1 MMFGAAVAVGEVCGE
16 VNSRFDLT
24 TLDEPG
30 QVRVTLEGECDLA
43 VSDRLTEVLMDAV
56 RRSPVVVVDLAGLE
70 FLDSSGMHGLVTA
83 HRAAKERGGRLEAVN
98 PTGNVALVLDLTG
111 VGTLLSP
118 PASGLRG
125 AEGQAG

>member
-1 MMFGAAVAVGEVCGE
+1 M
-16 VNSRFDLT
+16 NPRFDLT

-43 VSDRLTEVLMDAV
+43 VSDRLTEVLLDAV
-56 RRSPVVVVDLAGLE
+56 RRSPVVVVDLAGLD

-83 HRAAKERGGRLEAVN
+83 HRAARERGGRLEAVN

-111 VGTLLSP
+111 VGTLLR
-118 PASGLRG
+118 PAQPADG
-125 AEGQAG
+125 AEKQAR

>member
-1 MMFGAAVAVGEVCGE
+1 

-24 TLDEPG
+24 TSEEPG
-30 QVRVTLEGECDLA
+30 RVRVCLSGECDLA
-43 VSDRLTEVLMDAV
+43 VSDRLTEVLLDAV
-56 RRSPVVVVDLAGLE
+56 HRSAVVVVDLAGLE

-111 VGTLLSP
+111 VGTLLK
-118 PASGLRG
+118 PAAAPDRG
-125 AEGQAG
+125 AEGQTGWAAG